1 MILYTL
7 YKNSYI
13 SIRDLEKKE
22 DGSFDQ
28 KIYVN
33 LTNKCPCACT
43 FCLRQT
49 KEMLESNTLWIKK
62 EPSAK
67 EVIEE
72 LDSYNLSATKEIVFC
87 GFGEPTERIDTFA
100 EIADHIRKNYPDIQI
115 RMNTNGLGSL
125 VNHKDIAPML
135 EGRLDTVSISLNT
148 SSAKEYLDVTKS
160 RFGIGSYQAMKDFAV
175 ECKKYVPHVVMT
187 VVDVIGQKEIEECKK
202 ITEELGVEYSVRP
215 FEK

>member
-67 EVIEE
+67 EVIEASSS
-72 LDSYNLSATKEIVFC
+72 LHSNS
-87 GFGEPTERIDTFA
+87 PT
-100 EIADHIRKNYPDIQI
+100 P
-115 RMNTNGLGSL
+115 
-125 VNHKDIAPML
+125 
-135 EGRLDTVSISLNT
+135 
-148 SSAKEYLDVTKS
+148 
-160 RFGIGSYQAMKDFAV
+160 
-175 ECKKYVPHVVMT
+175 
-187 VVDVIGQKEIEECKK
+187 VDP
-202 ITEELGVEYSVRP
+202 L
-215 FEK
+215 